1 LFSDLYILVLS
12 LFAFFAVALTSERVT
27 RQHYLQILEMR
38 MRGITWN
45 LFPINNLLMESNP
58 SFLRRHVTCIQIR
71 ASLNHRK
78 KKKAE
83 TSRLIY

>member
-38 MRGITWN
+38 MRGITW
-45 LFPINNLLMESNP
+45 IY
-58 SFLRRHVTCIQIR
+58 FL
-71 ASLNHRK
+71 
-78 KKKAE
+78 
-83 TSRLIY
+83 